1 MEYMPRSLVWHN
13 ETSKISLM
21 AFLNACL
28 RVPITARW
36 LMNPTSIHEDVD
48 SIPGLAQLVKVSGIA
63 MSCST
68 DLKHGLDLA
77 LLWHR
82 LQL

>member
-1 MEYMPRSLVWHN
+1 
-13 ETSKISLM
+13 
-21 AFLNACL
+21 
-28 RVPITARW
+28 
-36 LMNPTSIHEDVD
+36 MNPTSIHEDVD

-82 LQL
+82 LQLWKSKKQKNKKKKEKEKGKNVFDLFH